1 MLPSRIQPLR
11 RPSTPPPP
19 PTLTPTSSSSLQPT
33 IDPNTTDPN
42 DAEDLLSSF
51 LPHLYP
57 DEAPP
62 CLGNPG
68 QTLLYTSPLFGGVR
82 VVVPDY
88 GCKIAEKKEEEE
100 EEEEGK
106 EETEDQK
113 GTTARER
120 EGEEE
125 DAGVEAGRRLFA
137 HYLWGG
143 ALVVAERIEEAERLR
158 RVGGGRTREEENELV
173 RRWGVRGQ
181 KVLEVGAGTALPS
194 LIAALA
200 GAETVC
206 ITDHPSSAALAGA
219 VQSGIAHNI
228 PERTIRERISV
239 HPHEWGVFF
248 ENQSSARENPAEDG
262 DENVIRFAAD
272 NKGAFTRIICADCL
286 WMRDQH
292 ENLVRSLLWF
302 LKAPVK
308 TEQGSTAGPVEDRG
322 EEAGVAWVVAG
333 FHTGREIVA
342 SFFETAVSMGL
353 VVEKIYE
360 RDVNATSEMGEV
372 TREWRPVREG
382 EGPENRARWCVVALL
397 RKKN

>member
-19 PTLTPTSSSSLQPT
+19 PTLTPTSSSPPQPT
-33 IDPNTTDPN
+33 IDTNATDPN

-57 DEAPP
+57 DEAPS

-88 GCKIAEKKEEEE
+88 GCKIAEEEEE
-100 EEEEGK
+100 EEK

-248 ENQSSARENPAEDG
+248 ENQSSGRENPAEDG

-302 LKAPVK
+302 LKAPAK

-342 SFFETAVSMGL
+342 LFFETAVSMGL
-353 VVEKIYE
+353 VVEEIYE